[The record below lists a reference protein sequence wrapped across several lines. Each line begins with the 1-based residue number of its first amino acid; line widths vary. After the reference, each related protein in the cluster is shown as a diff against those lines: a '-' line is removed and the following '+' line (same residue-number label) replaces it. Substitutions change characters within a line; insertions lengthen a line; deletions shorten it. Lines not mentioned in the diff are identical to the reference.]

1 MLNIFEQALVR
12 AGINGTERSK
22 IFGIDN
28 EGNHK
33 LFYLQLHVYMNYY
46 TIKTL
51 SLPALDSNEKQ
62 AHIETSRS
70 SSLSPV
76 EGKLEALDAGQ
87 QTSNDGALSVRQLVV
102 RRGLSV
108 LLMFVILAAGVFIAE
123 LLTRLLKLDE

>member
-1 MLNIFEQALVR
+1 MCAWTAAQEFH
-12 AGINGTERSK
+12 
-22 IFGIDN
+22 F
-28 EGNHK
+28 
-33 LFYLQLHVYMNYY
+33 
-46 TIKTL
+46 TL
-51 SLPALDSNEKQ
+51 SLPALDSNETQ

-87 QTSNDGALSVRQLVV
+87 QTSDDGALSVRQLVV

-123 LLTRLLKLDE
+123 LLTRLLELDEWCAARNKALWVRLLRVEMHPRV